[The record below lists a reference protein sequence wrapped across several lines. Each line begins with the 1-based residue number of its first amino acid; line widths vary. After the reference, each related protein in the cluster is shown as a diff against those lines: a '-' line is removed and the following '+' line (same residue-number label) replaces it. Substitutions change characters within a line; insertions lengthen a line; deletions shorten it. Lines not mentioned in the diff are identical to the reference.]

1 MLSGA
6 AMKLIPVEQRTLGDE
21 AADRLRTAIR
31 SGNLR
36 PGERLVER
44 DLAERLGMSRIPIRE
59 AIHRLAEE
67 GLVRKLTHRGTFV
80 YAPTLAEIE
89 EISSLRVVLER
100 FVVERV
106 ITNWTIVHEARLQEV
121 VEYMRNAAAN
131 KDVHGVSD
139 QDYLFHRVLWEIADH
154 RLLLEVVASL
164 GARINRFLHEA
175 NGILSAEQLDAH
187 VVAHEQLIKVL
198 QRGDVL
204 RAQDEMTQ
212 HVLSAKSRILNYCNF
227 PDGVAIS
234 EA

>member
-121 VEYMRNAAAN
+121 VEYMRNAATN

-175 NGILSAEQLDAH
+175 NGILTAEQLDAH

>member
-1 MLSGA
+1 
-6 AMKLIPVEQRTLGDE
+6 MKLIPVEQRTLGDE

-106 ITNWTIVHEARLQEV
+106 ITNWTLVHEARLQQV
-121 VEYMRNAAAN
+121 VEYMRNAAIN
-131 KDVHGVSD
+131 QDVHGVSD

-154 RLLLEVVASL
+154 RLLLEVVSTL

-175 NGILSAEQLDAH
+175 NGILTAEQLDAH
-187 VVAHEQLIKVL
+187 VIAHEQLIKVL

-204 RAQDEMTQ
+204 QAQDEMTQ

>member
-106 ITNWTIVHEARLQEV
+106 ITNWTIVHEARLQQV

-175 NGILSAEQLDAH
+175 NGILTAEQLDAH

>member
-1 MLSGA
+1 
-6 AMKLIPVEQRTLGDE
+6 MKLIPVEQRTLGDE

-80 YAPTLAEIE
+80 YAPTQAEIE

-100 FVVERV
+100 FVVERA
-106 ITNWTIVHEARLQEV
+106 IANWTLTHKARLQQV
-121 VEYMRNAAAN
+121 VTLMRNAAAN
-131 KDVHGVSD
+131 KDVHQVSD
-139 QDYLFHRVLWEIADH
+139 QDYLFHRVLWEIAEH

-175 NGILSAEQLDAH
+175 NGILTAEQLGAH
-187 VVAHEQLIKVL
+187 VVAHEQMIEVL

-212 HVLSAKSRILNYCNF
+212 HVLSAKSRILTYCNF
-227 PDGVAIS
+227 L
-234 EA
+234 

>member
-175 NGILSAEQLDAH
+175 NGILTAEQLDAH

>member
-121 VEYMRNAAAN
+121 VEQMRNAAAN

>member
-106 ITNWTIVHEARLQEV
+106 ITNWTIVHEARLQQV

-175 NGILSAEQLDAH
+175 NGILTAEQLDAH

-204 RAQDEMTQ
+204 QAQDEMTQ

>member
-106 ITNWTIVHEARLQEV
+106 ITNWTIVHEARLQQV

>member
-106 ITNWTIVHEARLQEV
+106 ITNWTIVHEARLQQV

-175 NGILSAEQLDAH
+175 NGILTAEQLDAH

-198 QRGDVL
+198 QRGDAL

>member
-106 ITNWTIVHEARLQEV
+106 
-121 VEYMRNAAAN
+121 
-131 KDVHGVSD
+131 S
-139 QDYLFHRVLWEIADH
+139 
-154 RLLLEVVASL
+154 
-164 GARINRFLHEA
+164 
-175 NGILSAEQLDAH
+175 
-187 VVAHEQLIKVL
+187 
-198 QRGDVL
+198 
-204 RAQDEMTQ
+204 
-212 HVLSAKSRILNYCNF
+212 
-227 PDGVAIS
+227 
-234 EA
+234 

>member
-1 MLSGA
+1 
-6 AMKLIPVEQRTLGDE
+6 MKLIPVEQRTLGDE

-31 SGNLR
+31 SGTLR

-80 YAPTLAEIE
+80 YAPTQAEIE

-106 ITNWTIVHEARLQEV
+106 ITNWTLAHEARLQQV
-121 VEYMRNAAAN
+121 VELMRIAAAS
-131 KDVHGVSD
+131 KDVHQVSD
-139 QDYLFHRVLWEIADH
+139 QDYLFHRVLWEIAEH
-154 RLLLEVVASL
+154 GLLLEVVASL

-175 NGILSAEQLDAH
+175 NAILTVEQLDAH
-187 VVAHEQLIKVL
+187 VVAHEQMIAVL
-198 QRGDVL
+198 QRGDVVQ
-204 RAQDEMTQ
+204 AQDEMTQ
-212 HVLSAKSRILNYCNF
+212 HVLSAKARILTYCNF
-227 PDGVAIS
+227 V
-234 EA
+234 